1 MTSFAVVGAGIVG
14 AAVAREITQRFPAS
28 SVSVYEKADNA
39 AAHQSGHNSGVVHA
53 GLYYEPGSLKARL
66 CRRGV
71 GLIRDYALA
80 RNLPYEECGKLV
92 VALREDEEPRLEVL
106 FANAVANEVSD
117 VELVDAER
125 IRQIEPNA
133 VGRLALHSPHTAI
146 IDYAAV
152 TRALLDD
159 VRDAGGTVLYGAE
172 VLDMAN
178 NDRGCAIET
187 GVGSRTHDVVVVCA
201 GLQSDRIAEMAGAA
215 RYPRIVPFF
224 GQYSKLESAYANILN
239 GLVYPVPDPA
249 YPFLGVHLTKRVD
262 GEMLV
267 GPNAF
272 LSFGR
277 ENYSGWKLG
286 LRDSLD
292 VARDRAFWKFASG
305 NTKAAAREIGAV
317 ISRKKFLAGAAEYVP
332 LLAEARSTPV
342 TRGIRAQ
349 AMDENGGLLDDFVV
363 EHVGRTTLIRNAPS
377 PGATSALAIAEHI
390 VGIVSTEHGLGQD

>member
-92 VALREDEEPRLEVL
+92 VALREDEEPRLEAI
-106 FANAVANEVSD
+106 FDNAVANQVSD
-117 VELVDAER
+117 VELVGADR

-187 GVGSRTHDVVVVCA
+187 GVGSRTQDC
-201 GLQSDRIAEMAGAA
+201 
-215 RYPRIVPFF
+215 
-224 GQYSKLESAYANILN
+224 N
-239 GLVYPVPDPA
+239 
-249 YPFLGVHLTKRVD
+249 
-262 GEMLV
+262 
-267 GPNAF
+267 
-272 LSFGR
+272 
-277 ENYSGWKLG
+277 
-286 LRDSLD
+286 
-292 VARDRAFWKFASG
+292 
-305 NTKAAAREIGAV
+305 
-317 ISRKKFLAGAAEYVP
+317 
-332 LLAEARSTPV
+332 
-342 TRGIRAQ
+342 
-349 AMDENGGLLDDFVV
+349 
-363 EHVGRTTLIRNAPS
+363 RT
-377 PGATSALAIAEHI
+377 G
-390 VGIVSTEHGLGQD
+390 